1 MSKPSLRGLPLVV
14 CVLGSLLWSRVVEA
28 ATFPADNKWT
38 PLTQQSIGLADP
50 NNDGS
55 NLGKEIVG
63 SAAFP
68 AMYIYQDGTDLF
80 VRLRVDDT
88 PTGNADGSGTLNP
101 SGWGVLIDTDN
112 TFADYE
118 FSLLL
123 SGKTNDLDIQ
133 LGQNTTKE
141 GLGKPNDNAET
152 LLAASTLDYTSGT
165 GNVRIVSA
173 GMNFS
178 NDADFFIDFAFPLN
192 TFLTKTGITVD
203 SSLVIWGGT
212 SSSAQSISVDLA
224 GSPNLA
230 AGSLTLAASDPLKLA
245 ELVDTDGDGVA
256 DGNDTMPNNSSV
268 CHDTDNDTC
277 DECATGTV
285 LATNNDGTDSDSDGL
300 CDAGDTDDDNDG
312 VSDVDEAMVNT
323 SPTDPAKCGDS
334 DADTCDDCAVGVD
347 QFGAMA
353 DNKPNA
359 DGLDSDSDG
368 KCNAGDTDDDND
380 GVSDT
385 NDAMPLDNKLCHDT
399 DTDGCD
405 ECATG
410 TVLATNNDGTDTD
423 SDGKCNVG
431 DTDDDNDGVADTN
444 DAMPLDNKLCHD
456 ADTDGC
462 DECATGTVLAT
473 NNDGTDSDSDGK
485 CNAGDTDD
493 DNDGVSDAT
502 ETTNGTSPTDATKC
516 GDSDA
521 DTCDDCAVGVD
532 QFGAMADNKPNADGL
547 DSDLD
552 GKCNAGDTDDD
563 NDGVTDVDETANG
576 TSTTDAT
583 TCGDSDADTCDDCVV
598 GVDQFGAMADNTPN
612 ADGAD
617 IDSDGKCDA
626 GDTDDDNDG
635 VSDEIETT
643 NGTST
648 TDPTTCGDSDADTC
662 DDCVVGVDQF
672 GDKSDVLANNDG
684 ADSDSDGKCDIGDD
698 SDDDGVSDADELKN
712 HTDPNDGDSDDD
724 GVVDG
729 DEKNWDQDS
738 DADGLINALDPDSDN
753 DGLYDG
759 TELGL
764 DCSHAATDAGKHHCR
779 ADVDPATTTDP
790 LNPDTDDGGV
800 TDGSEDANLD
810 GNVDAGHIDPNNKE
824 DDAGG
829 KDGDNDGLSD
839 ELEGF
844 LGSNLN
850 DADTD
855 DDGVLDGDEAN
866 PSDDTDGDHLINVL
880 DVDSDNDG
888 LYDGTETGNV
898 CDNKDTNAG
907 PPSHC
912 VADGDGGESK
922 TSPINPDTDFGGVKD
937 GSEDPNLNGMTDT
950 DETNPNNSEDDSI
963 VDSDG
968 DGLSDALEVTLKSDP
983 NDGDSDDDGV
993 RDGDEPNPSD
1003 DLDGDTKSNII
1014 DEDSDGDGLFDGT
1027 ELGNTCDD
1035 PDTDTTKNRCTPD
1048 ADNGATTTLML
1059 DADTDD
1065 GGVSDGTEDVNHDG
1079 EVSVNERDPNDK
1091 TDDKDCHLDSECGD
1105 TKSGMVCDSKECV
1118 AGCRG
1123 TDGNGCPDGEQCT
1136 SMNATVGE
1144 CVMPTSGAGG
1154 GGAGGGGAGG
1164 GGNDDVFAQG
1174 GWICSMRSPGPSNDL
1189 GWLIAAV
1196 GAIGAVVRRRRR
1208 RAAMVAGAIVVATN
1222 SSAAAAEQEPQA
1234 LDRFRPS
1241 WAGDRFFGITS
1252 PYAAGDVAV
1261 HGRLLMEF
1269 AHRPVSLVRDD
1280 GQTVTSLG
1288 AVVANQ
1294 VLVHANATFA
1304 LWNRLAVNLDLPA
1317 ATSQTGDSPVVNGT
1331 TYTSP
1336 LGSAI
1341 GDLRVGLR
1349 GRIYGENG
1357 GPVQLG
1363 ITGYL
1368 WVPTGDQDSGSFM
1381 SNGTVRALPMVSAG
1395 GTIDRFIW
1403 GADVGPDLRKSQV
1416 FANVQQGKT
1425 MTWGA
1430 GAGYLLGD
1438 RKHIQLNGELL
1449 GSVVVEDMV
1458 RRNLNIE
1465 ALAGARWRFVDNFVT
1480 SGSVGSGIAQGL
1492 GTPQMRA
1499 TIGIEYSPLARSK
1512 PLDSDGD
1519 GIADAQD
1526 ACPEKAGLANRDPNL
1541 HGCPLVAPV
1550 DSDGDGIPDSQDAC
1564 PSLTGVAS
1572 SDQSK
1577 NGCPLPLDSDGDGIP
1592 DSQDACPSLTGVA
1605 SSDPGKN
1612 GCPADT
1618 DSDKILDPVDACPK
1632 DPGNPS
1638 TDPKKNGCPEV
1649 QVTETEI
1656 VINGRIEFDSAKSS
1670 IRRESDALIDKV
1682 ANIMREHAEMELIEV
1697 QGHTDDVGGK
1707 GPNKQLSK
1715 ERAQSVAAALTKLGI
1730 DKKRLTSKGFGQ
1742 DVPLVANDSDERRQQ
1757 NRRVEF
1763 KILKRKQ

>member
-323 SPTDPAKCGDS
+323 SPTDPAK
-334 DADTCDDCAVGVD
+334 
-347 QFGAMA
+347 
-353 DNKPNA
+353 
-359 DGLDSDSDG
+359 
-368 KCNAGDTDDDND
+368 
-380 GVSDT
+380 
-385 NDAMPLDNKLCHDT
+385 
-399 DTDGCD
+399 
-405 ECATG
+405 
-410 TVLATNNDGTDTD
+410 
-423 SDGKCNVG
+423 
-431 DTDDDNDGVADTN
+431 
-444 DAMPLDNKLCHD
+444 
-456 ADTDGC
+456 
-462 DECATGTVLAT
+462 
-473 NNDGTDSDSDGK
+473 
-485 CNAGDTDD
+485 
-493 DNDGVSDAT
+493 
-502 ETTNGTSPTDATKC
+502 
-516 GDSDA
+516 
-521 DTCDDCAVGVD
+521 
-532 QFGAMADNKPNADGL
+532 
-547 DSDLD
+547 
-552 GKCNAGDTDDD
+552 
-563 NDGVTDVDETANG
+563 
-576 TSTTDAT
+576 
-583 TCGDSDADTCDDCVV
+583 CGDSDADTCDDCVV

>member
-410 TVLATNNDGTDTD
+410 TVLATNNDGTD
-423 SDGKCNVG
+423 
-431 DTDDDNDGVADTN
+431 
-444 DAMPLDNKLCHD
+444 
-456 ADTDGC
+456 
-462 DECATGTVLAT
+462 
-473 NNDGTDSDSDGK
+473 SDSDGK

-563 NDGVTDVDETANG
+563 NDGVSDATETTNG

>member
-380 GVSDT
+380 GVSD
-385 NDAMPLDNKLCHDT
+385 
-399 DTDGCD
+399 
-405 ECATG
+405 
-410 TVLATNNDGTDTD
+410 
-423 SDGKCNVG
+423 
-431 DTDDDNDGVADTN
+431 
-444 DAMPLDNKLCHD
+444 
-456 ADTDGC
+456 
-462 DECATGTVLAT
+462 
-473 NNDGTDSDSDGK
+473 
-485 CNAGDTDD
+485 
-493 DNDGVSDAT
+493 AT

-583 TCGDSDADTCDDCVV
+583 TCGDSDAYTCDDCVV